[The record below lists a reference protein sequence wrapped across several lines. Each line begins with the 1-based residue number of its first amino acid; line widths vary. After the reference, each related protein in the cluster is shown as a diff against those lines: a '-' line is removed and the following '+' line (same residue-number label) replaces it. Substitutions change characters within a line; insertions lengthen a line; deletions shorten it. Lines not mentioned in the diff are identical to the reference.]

1 MPHRLVLPFGIA
13 VILPAALAF
22 GIAFGTGS
30 MAITAAVTLLVGVPI
45 GFAVL
50 FMLARGVAEQG
61 QQFQELLQAVV
72 EAAPMAIVFYG
83 ESGLIH
89 YTNASARQMFFEG
102 GDPTGQ
108 NFLTL
113 LRSAPEALRQA
124 VLTDTDELFTVEA
137 DGEPETYHLSK
148 VDIVFCSE
156 PHTLLMVKH
165 LTREMSRQEVQVWK
179 KVIRVISHEL
189 NNSLAP
195 ISSLAHSA
203 RHLLNGQESEAK
215 LRRVFDTIEERAAH
229 LQSFLDGYARFA
241 KLPPPRPQV
250 VDWASFVAGIR
261 ELYPHVNVGPAPRG
275 PGWFDPGQM
284 QQVLINL
291 LKNAAES
298 GGPPEEIRLEFHD
311 ADGGVRFE
319 IHDRGRG
326 LSSELFQT
334 AVLPF
339 TSTKDKGSGLG
350 LPLCR
355 EIVEAHRGKLRIQN
369 REGGGAIVTCWV
381 PGRSATQSTSSQ
393 VKLTMTRA

>member
-1 MPHRLVLPFGIA
+1 MHARLVLPFGIA
-13 VILPAALAF
+13 VLLPAGLAF
-22 GIAFGTGS
+22 GLAFGTGS
-30 MAITAAVTLLVGVPI
+30 LPLTAAVTLLVGVPI

-50 FMLARGVAEQG
+50 FMLARAVAEQG
-61 QQFQELLQAVV
+61 RQFQELLQAVV

-102 GDPTGQ
+102 GNPTGQ

-124 VLTDTDELFTVEA
+124 VLTDSDELFTVEGG
-137 DGEPETYHLSK
+137 GEPETYHLSK
-148 VDIVFCSE
+148 VDIVFCNE

-203 RHLLNGQESEAK
+203 RHLLAGQEQEVR

-229 LQSFLDGYARFA
+229 LQAFLDGYARFA
-241 KLPPPRPQV
+241 KLPPPRPQAV
-250 VDWASFVAGIR
+250 EWPGFVDGIR
-261 ELYPHVNVGPAPRG
+261 ELYPHVGLGPVPRTA
-275 PGWFDPGQM
+275 GWFDPAQM

-291 LKNAAES
+291 LKNAAEA
-298 GGPPEEIRLEFHD
+298 GGPPEEIHLEIHE

-319 IHDRGRG
+319 VHDRGRG

-334 AVLPF
+334 ALLPF
-339 TSTKDKGSGLG
+339 TTTKDKGSGLG

-381 PGRSATQSTSSQ
+381 PGRSAAQTISNQ